1 MVDAPKSIVTSSP
14 FVPNAL
20 AKPNAVQIPEQLHQR
35 LPRQSKDGYV
45 YADVKFSGR
54 WDGIV
59 VINSSHEII
68 GVYVARQTTSW
79 PLSFAADEIEDFRKP
94 CLWNLFL
101 AQFPQRVNPWNAA
114 LIAVWFIIP
123 ATIIAGFFITPWL
136 QLLPIGLLAFSTRVL
151 YSDRGFPFIRFPTF
165 LFGLGGALWGLAFFL
180 SHIRDQIAG

>member
-1 MVDAPKSIVTSSP
+1 M
-14 FVPNAL
+14 PNAL
-20 AKPNAVQIPEQLHQR
+20 AKSNAVQIPELLHQR
-35 LPRQSKDGYV
+35 IPRQSKDGYV

-79 PLSFAADEIEDFRKP
+79 PLPFAADEIVDFRRP

-114 LIAVWFIIP
+114 LIAVWFVNP
-123 ATIIAGFFITPWL
+123 VLIIAGFFISPWL
-136 QLLPIGLLAFSTRVL
+136 QLLPIGLLMFSTRVL
-151 YSDRGFPFIRFPTF
+151 YSDRGFPSFASQPFCSGSAVLYGGSRFSFLTF
-165 LFGLGGALWGLAFFL
+165 VLK
-180 SHIRDQIAG
+180 